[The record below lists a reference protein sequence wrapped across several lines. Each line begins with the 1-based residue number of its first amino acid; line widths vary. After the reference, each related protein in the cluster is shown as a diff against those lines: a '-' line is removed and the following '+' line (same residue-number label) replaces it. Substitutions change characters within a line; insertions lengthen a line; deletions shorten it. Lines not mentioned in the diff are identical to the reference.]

1 MNMGLRVSFW
11 IRAFSWLMPRS
22 GIAGSYG
29 DSIFLFLRNL
39 HCVLH
44 SGCTGLHSHQQC
56 RKGPFSPHPLQHL
69 PLVDSLV
76 SLTGGHWT
84 SLWFLFAFSWRYFSN
99 ESSIIWLLPSKT
111 SGYCLGLKPSPSLY
125 CLGVCRIPPA
135 SPHVPSSLSCHTPA
149 SGCFRS
155 TTQLH

>member
-1 MNMGLRVSFW
+1 
-11 IRAFSWLMPRS
+11 MPRS
-22 GIAGSYG
+22 GIAGSHG
-29 DSIFLFLRNL
+29 DSIFVFLRNL

-44 SGCTGLHSHQQC
+44 SGCTGLHSHQHC

-111 SGYCLGLKPSPSLY
+111 SGYCLGLKPSQSLY
-125 CLGVCRIPPA
+125 HLGVCSIPPA
-135 SPHVPSSLSCHTPA
+135 SPHIPLLPCAVTHQPLAASAAQHSCIRALTLLLPSLTPTVL
-149 SGCFRS
+149 G
-155 TTQLH
+155 